1 MARERLTAPAARQDG
16 PDRMLKRP
24 LGPDDLVLCAGTVP
38 GAGFVERV
46 AAARAGGFA
55 AISVRVRDHARAR
68 ADGLSDADMRAH
80 LADAGITVAEIEVLN
95 AWRPGARG
103 GRNAPSADEVFAI
116 ATALGARSICVVEGP
131 GELPPIGDTAP
142 IFGALCDRAADAGLL
157 LHFEFFPGS
166 ALHLDACL
174 ALLAAVDRPNAGL
187 TVDSWHL
194 ARTPGGLERLRAS
207 GARVLALQLCDSP
220 AVRAPEPDYMAATLT
235 GRLVPG
241 TGALDLVGF
250 LRAMDEDGCT
260 APPGAEIWSAT
271 LAEQPP
277 SDVARRV
284 GSALRAL
291 VAAARRPH
299 AAR

>member
-1 MARERLTAPAARQDG
+1 MRT
-16 PDRMLKRP
+16 RP
-24 LGPDDLVLCAGTVP
+24 TSRLGPDDLVLCAGTIP
-38 GAGFVERV
+38 GASFVERV

-55 AISVRVRDHARAR
+55 AISLRVRDHARAR

-80 LADAGITVAEIEVLN
+80 LADACITVAEIEVLN

-103 GRNAPSADEVFAI
+103 GRNTPSADEVFGI
-116 ATALGARSICVVEGP
+116 ATAVGARSICVVEGP
-131 GELPPIGDTAP
+131 GELPSVDEAAR
-142 IFGALCDRAADAGLL
+142 IFGGLCDRAADAGLL

-174 ALLAAVDRPNAGL
+174 AVLAAADRPNAGL

-220 AVRAPEPDYMAATLT
+220 AVAAPEPDYMAATLS

-241 TGALDLVGF
+241 SGALDLVAF
-250 LRAMDEDGCT
+250 LRAMDEDGCE
-260 APPGAEIWSAT
+260 APLGAEIWSQV
-271 LAEQPP
+271 LAQQPP

-284 GSALRAL
+284 GAALRAL
-291 VAAARRPH
+291 VAEARRPP
-299 AAR
+299 APSRQP